1 MIFYRKLL
9 VYSLGINLI
18 IGCSNN
24 SSENYT
30 DEIKGIQVDLDTI
43 IDGRVS
49 KSILKSIPTPVEIN
63 TYILESQAKYHKD
76 MLSDVDDADEYL
88 STHKKSL
95 NLGVYSADMAYIN
108 LHKKYRDAF
117 SYFSAV
123 RSLTSDLNIS
133 TLFDLQKLKYYAE
146 NMHDNDSLIFVL
158 SKDFDF
164 MVSYLN
170 ENNKSD
176 VAVLMITG
184 GFIESLHIAVSVYGQ
199 TGNKKLEE
207 KIIEQKLVISDII
220 SVIKPFAKDKIF
232 IELLNDLKDLEK
244 AYSSVSINRSH
255 GEASFHE
262 EDGALVIDDTSE
274 SSLEYSQE
282 QLETIIEKIK
292 KIRSDIITI

>member
-1 MIFYRKLL
+1 MA
-9 VYSLGINLI
+9 SCGND
-18 IGCSNN
+18 CSE
-24 SSENYT
+24 SYT
-30 DEIKGIQVDLDTI
+30 DEISGIQIDLDTI
-43 IDGRVS
+43 IDGKVS
-49 KSILKSIPTPVEIN
+49 KNILKAIPTPVEIN
-63 TYILESQAKYHKD
+63 TYILESEAKYHKD
-76 MLSDVDDADEYL
+76 MLSNVDLADEYL

-146 NMHDNDSLIFVL
+146 NMNDNDSLIYVL

-170 ENNKSD
+170 DHNKSD

-184 GFIESLHIAVSVYGQ
+184 GFIESLHIAVSVYDQ
-199 TGNKKLEE
+199 TNNKKLEE

-220 SVIKPFAKDKIF
+220 SVIKPFEGDKVFDTILT
-232 IELLNDLKDLEK
+232 ELKELETRYAEVEIK
-244 AYSSVSINRSH
+244 HVY

-262 EDGALVIDDTSE
+262 EDGAMVIDDTSE
-274 SSLEYSQE
+274 STLDYTKEELES
-282 QLETIIEKIK
+282 IIEQIK
-292 KIRSDIITI
+292 KIRANIISL